1 MALKMFYIEDSH
13 TFFRGGYR
21 PRKEYELKLATSLE
35 PDDLHNKKLDFS
47 AVALR
52 LGSSN
57 WDKES
62 DGILS
67 INLNLTKPVVIKAS
81 GPISAQNVDTLHYT
95 FAFKQA
101 RRDRAVSSVD
111 NTPIFSNVSARKYL
125 TQSGNIKFSLEFSL
139 AKSGG
144 SNTNILI
151 DMASQ
156 ILKDP
161 SVKAGLITTLPVLG
175 IASAVFEAI
184 RKTFFDSGDARTIWN
199 QKTVHFKGGAGPG
212 IPLKV
217 GRYVLAPMKESDDE
231 VEYSYRYR
239 GSKLVDRR
247 KKHKDD
253 KIKDLEQFYLDI
265 YAY

>member
-1 MALKMFYIEDSH
+1 MALKLFYISGSSV
-13 TFFRGGYR
+13 FFRGGYS
-21 PRKEYELKLATSLE
+21 PRREYYLKLATSLE

-52 LGSSN
+52 LGSRG
-57 WDKES
+57 WDNEN

-67 INLNLTKPVVIKAS
+67 LNLNLTKPVVIKAS

-101 RRDRAVSSVD
+101 RRNRAASSVD
-111 NTPIFSNVSARKYL
+111 NTPIFRNVSVKKYL
-125 TQSGNIKFSLEFSL
+125 TQGGNVKFSLEISL

-144 SNTNILI
+144 SNSNTLI
-151 DMASQ
+151 DMTSR

-161 SVKAGLITTLPVLG
+161 AVSTGLITTLPVLG

-184 RKTFFDSGDARTIWN
+184 RKTFFDSGDAKTIWN
-199 QKTVHFKGGAGPG
+199 QKTVHFKGAAGIGAS
-212 IPLKV
+212 LKV
-217 GRYVLAPMKESDDE
+217 GRYVLAPMKESDYM
-231 VEYSYRYR
+231 VEDFYRYR
-239 GSKLVDRR
+239 GGRLVDIR
-247 KKHKDD
+247 KRNKDD